1 MTTLLLFAFLS
12 GLVTIAAPC
21 IWPILPIV
29 LSSSATGGHR
39 RPLGVTLGV
48 VISFSILTLSI
59 AYVVRIIPFDTE
71 WLRYISVGIIAVLGL
86 TLIIPAFGAYL
97 EGAVSKLS
105 SKFSPSSGSGNS
117 GFRGGLL
124 TGLSLGVVWTP
135 CAGPILATIAT
146 LAATRAVSFDLIL
159 VMIVYMLG
167 VAIPLFV
174 FSLFGQR
181 LFNSSRKLSRHTGT
195 IQKVFGVIMIV
206 TAILIATGYDRNLQT
221 NLLNAF
227 PSYSSFLTKLETNDG
242 VTKQLDTLRNN
253 PQKETSIEVAPT
265 MAFPQAK
272 DTSLPYIGQ
281 APDFTGIEHWL
292 NSEAL
297 TMDDLKGKVVLID
310 FWTYT
315 CINCIR
321 TLPYV
326 TGWYEKYKDEGFV
339 VIGVHTPEFEFEKK
353 TENVAGALEKYKINY
368 PVAQD
373 NDFGTWRAY
382 DNHYWPAKYLVDAE
396 GIIRYTH
403 FGEGDYDV
411 TEKNIQKLLKEAG
424 LNKEQD
430 GATDLD
436 SLLDIPETRSAG
448 DQTPETYLGLSRMT
462 GFASPERATNGN
474 NSFTLPKSLPVNKFA
489 FVGNWNLS
497 SESAKV
503 GESGA
508 GLLFNFFAKD
518 VYLVITPVSSE
529 DQIAVFVNDE
539 VVTKNAG
546 KDVENGFITI
556 DEPRLYHVVSFDEK
570 QEAILQLN
578 FQTPGTEV
586 FAFTFGG

>member
-1 MTTLLLFAFLS
+1 MHVKKSELLPFYWYDVSTMTTLLLFAFLS

-39 RPLGVTLGV
+39 RPLGVTLGIV
-48 VISFSILTLSI
+48 VSFSILTLSI

-71 WLRYISVGIIAVLGL
+71 WLRYLSVAIIAVLGL
-86 TLIIPAFGAYL
+86 TLIIPALGAYL
-97 EGAVSKLS
+97 EGGVSKLS
-105 SKFSPSSGSGNS
+105 SRFSRRLQPGDS

-159 VMIVYMLG
+159 VMMVYMSG
-167 VAIPLFV
+167 VAIPLFI
-174 FSLFGQR
+174 FSLFGQK
-181 LFNSSRKLSRHTGT
+181 LFNSSRRLSKHTGL
-195 IQKVFGVIMIV
+195 IQKIFGVIMLV
-206 TAILIATGYDRNLQT
+206 TAMLIATGYDRNLQT

-227 PSYSSFLTKLETNDG
+227 PSYSHFLTKLETNDG
-242 VTKQLDTLRNN
+242 VTKQLDTLRDN
-253 PQKETSIEVAPT
+253 PSP
-265 MAFPQAK
+265 
-272 DTSLPYIGQ
+272 PYIGQ
-281 APDFTGIEHWL
+281 APDFVGIEKWL
-292 NSEAL
+292 NAEAL
-297 TMDDLKGKVVLID
+297 TIDDLKGKVVLVD

-321 TLPYV
+321 TLPYI
-326 TGWYEKYKDEGFV
+326 TGWYEKYKDDGFV

-353 TENVAGALEKYKINY
+353 TENVEGALEKYKINY

-382 DNHYWPAKYLVDAE
+382 DNHYWPAKYLIDAE
-396 GIIRYTH
+396 GVIRYTH
-403 FGEGDYDV
+403 FGEGEYDV

-424 LNKEQD
+424 LKKGQKD
-430 GATDLD
+430 TDDLD
-436 SLLDIPETRSAG
+436 VLLDIPETTSTGGR
-448 DQTPETYLGLSRMT
+448 TPETYLGLSRMA
-462 GFASPERATNGN
+462 GLASPERAKVGAHTY
-474 NSFTLPKSLPVNKFA
+474 TLPKSLPVNNFA
-489 FVGNWNLS
+489 FVGTWDLS

-503 GESGA
+503 GEPGA
-508 GLLFNFFAKD
+508 GLLFNFSAKD
-518 VYLVITPVSSE
+518 VYLVITPASLE
-529 DQIAVFVNDE
+529 DQIAVFVNDD
-539 VVTKNAG
+539 VVTTNAG

-556 DEPRLYHVVSFDEK
+556 DEPRLYHLVSFDEK

>member
-29 LSSSATGGHR
+29 LSSSATGGPS

-48 VISFSILTLSI
+48 VMSFSILTLSI

-71 WLRYISVGIIAVLGL
+71 WLRYLSVAIIAVLGL
-86 TLIIPAFGAYL
+86 TLIIPALGAYL

-105 SKFSPSSGSGNS
+105 SRFSRNS
-117 GFRGGLL
+117 GPADSGFKGGLL
-124 TGLSLGVVWTP
+124 TGLSLGIVWTP

-159 VMIVYMLG
+159 VMIAYMLG

-174 FSLFGQR
+174 FSLFGQK
-181 LFNSSRKLSRHTGT
+181 LFNSSKRLSKHTRL
-195 IQKVFGVIMIV
+195 IQKIFGIIMLV

-221 NLLNAF
+221 TLLNAF

-242 VTKQLDTLRNN
+242 VTKQLDTLRDN
-253 PQKETSIEVAPT
+253 PSLAYI
-265 MAFPQAK
+265 AK
-272 DTSLPYIGQ
+272 
-281 APDFTGIEHWL
+281 APDFVGIEKWL

-297 TMDDLKGKVVLID
+297 TIDDLKGKVVLVD

-326 TGWYEKYKDEGFV
+326 TGWYEKYKDDGLI

-353 TENVAGALEKYKINY
+353 TENVESAIQQYKINY

-373 NDFGTWRAY
+373 NDFSTWRAY
-382 DNHYWPAKYLVDAE
+382 DNHYWPAKYLIDAE
-396 GIIRYTH
+396 GVIRYTH
-403 FGEGDYDV
+403 FGEGEYDV

-424 LNKEQD
+424 LNKEPD
-430 GATDLD
+430 GTTDLD
-436 SLLDIPETRSAG
+436 ALLDIPETRSSG
-448 DQTPETYLGLSRMT
+448 GQTPETYLGLSRMAGLT
-462 GFASPERATNGN
+462 SPERATVGINVY
-474 NSFTLPKSLPVNKFA
+474 SLPRSLPVNNFA
-489 FVGNWNLS
+489 LVGNWDLS

-508 GLLFNFFAKD
+508 GLLFNFYAKD
-518 VYLVITPVSSE
+518 VYLVITPTSTDDS
-529 DQIAVFVNDE
+529 IAVFVNDE
-539 VVTKNAG
+539 VVTTNAG
-546 KDVENGFITI
+546 NDVENGFVTI
-556 DEPRLYHVVSFDEK
+556 DEPRLYHLVGFDKK
-570 QEAILQLN
+570 QEALLQLN
-578 FQTPGTEV
+578 FQTVGTQV